1 MIPKSLQTLAL
12 AACLAVLAA
21 SGTSAGPTKPDA
33 LAAFALLKTL
43 EGSWT
48 APAATGRQSTVRFE
62 LSANG
67 TVLVEHYANPAL
79 PGGGRMMSAYHLDG
93 QDLLLTHYCIAGNH
107 PTLRAERFDA
117 ATRELQFE
125 FLRAT
130 NLTTPDAGHMRRAK
144 YRVTDPDNFVTEWEF
159 FNKGVKTMTE
169 VESFTRVK

>member
-1 MIPKSLQTLAL
+1 M
-12 AACLAVLAA
+12 
-21 SGTSAGPTKPDA
+21 
-33 LAAFALLKTL
+33 
-43 EGSWT
+43 
-48 APAATGRQSTVRFE
+48 APATTGRQSTVRFE

-93 QDLLLTHYCIAGNH
+93 QDLLLTHYCIARNQ
-107 PTLRAERFDA
+107 PTLRADRFDA
-117 ATRELQFE
+117 AARELQFE

-144 YRVTDPDNFVTEWEF
+144 YRVIDGDNFVTEWEF
-159 FNKGVKTMTE
+159 FDRGVKTTTE